1 MMMAH
6 ADGGEWVTA
15 RPGATLEE
23 KRLLSA
29 GFTNVVPN
37 LTFELTLSQI
47 LRRVGASSFSH
58 QQENLA
64 PLSRQLRTHRTSSL
78 CGARAPARGKPHDG
92 HDALSHQER
101 NAQVRRARL

>member
-37 LTFELTLSQI
+37 LTFE
-47 LRRVGASSFSH
+47 
-58 QQENLA
+58 
-64 PLSRQLRTHRTSSL
+64 
-78 CGARAPARGKPHDG
+78 HDG
-92 HDALSHQER
+92 KMQALFPSNYQLNR
-101 NAQVRRARL
+101 G

>member
-29 GFTNVVPN
+29 GFTNVVPY
-37 LTFELTLSQI
+37 LTFACLLACFTFELTGS
-47 LRRVGASSFSH
+47 
-58 QQENLA
+58 LA
-64 PLSRQLRTHRTSSL
+64 FHRLYSL
-78 CGARAPARGKPHDG
+78 PYSGFVRA
-92 HDALSHQER
+92 
-101 NAQVRRARL
+101 AQPFWM

>member
-6 ADGGEWVTA
+6 ADGGELVTA

-29 GFTNVVPN
+29 GFTNVVPK
-37 LTFELTLSQI
+37 LTFEHDGKMQALFPTNKK
-47 LRRVGASSFSH
+47 
-58 QQENLA
+58 ENLA
-64 PLSRQLRTHRTSSL
+64 RRFTRANSEHTGPR
-78 CGARAPARGKPHDG
+78 AFAAPARGKPHDG

>member
-37 LTFELTLSQI
+37 LTFEHDGKLFFPPSGEL
-47 LRRVGASSFSH
+47 GAS
-58 QQENLA
+58 LA
-64 PLSRQLRTHRTSSL
+64 PTPNTPDLGL
-78 CGARAPARGKPHDG
+78 CGARAPARGKTHDG
-92 HDALSHQER
+92 HDALAHQER